1 MEEYRLKMKAIDAQ
15 PIKKIAEAKA
25 RKKKK
30 VIFLNFILL
39 CYLIIWTVLQSII
52 RGN

>member
-1 MEEYRLKMKAIDAQ
+1 MKAIDAQ

-30 VIFLNFILL
+30 VINFLILF
-39 CYLIIWTVLQSII
+39 CCNYMNCTTKYYQ
-52 RGN
+52 R